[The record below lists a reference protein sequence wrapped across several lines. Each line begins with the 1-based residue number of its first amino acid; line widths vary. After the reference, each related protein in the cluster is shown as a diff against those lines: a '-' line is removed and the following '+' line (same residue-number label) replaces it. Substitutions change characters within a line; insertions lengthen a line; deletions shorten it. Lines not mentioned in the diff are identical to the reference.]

1 MHLHKLEKKMGV
13 SVIARDYERNVL
25 ATICT
30 TMHFIINLTKAMAA
44 WKTVNYVKT
53 LGFQ

>member
-1 MHLHKLEKKMGV
+1 MGV